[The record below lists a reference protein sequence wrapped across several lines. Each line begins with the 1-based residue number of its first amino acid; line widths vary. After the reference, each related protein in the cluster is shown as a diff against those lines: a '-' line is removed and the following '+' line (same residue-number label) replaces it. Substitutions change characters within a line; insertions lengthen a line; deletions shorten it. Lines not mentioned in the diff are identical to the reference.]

1 MTVSMP
7 PLQRVLL
14 NALVSLAL
22 LSSTLAVCNA
32 HLSAAEHP
40 DCVHCLESP
49 PTSHTDEA
57 PVHSPVSPHH
67 CPNHFCGHLHLLFIL
82 SGGFVLAPPVVFLTF
97 LPPVAT
103 PEQELARF
111 LLKPPQA

>member
-1 MTVSMP
+1 
-7 PLQRVLL
+7 
-14 NALVSLAL
+14 
-22 LSSTLAVCNA
+22 
-32 HLSAAEHP
+32 
-40 DCVHCLESP
+40 
-49 PTSHTDEA
+49 
-57 PVHSPVSPHH
+57 
-67 CPNHFCGHLHLLFIL
+67 LHLLFIL